1 MLSQTSE
8 YALRAAVIL
17 AGHPAGPLTTQQIAT
32 AGQIPLDYL
41 SKVLNLLGRSGI
53 VLAARGKGGG
63 FTLTSDPAAIS
74 VLAVINAVDPMR
86 RIRSC
91 PLKLPEHARELC
103 PLHRKLDQAV
113 EQVEQAFAS
122 TSLAEL
128 VESPAGYPAL
138 ETVHA

>member
-17 AGHPAGPLTTQQIAT
+17 AGQSDGPLTTQQIAA

-41 SKVLNLLGRSGI
+41 SKVLQLLNRAGLVSA
-53 VLAARGKGGG
+53 LRGKGGG
-63 FTLTSDPAAIS
+63 FTLSRNPAETS
-74 VLAVINAVDPMR
+74 VLEIVNAVDPLR

-91 PLKLPEHARELC
+91 PLKLAEHRHQLC
-103 PLHRKLDQAV
+103 PLHSKLDQALATV
-113 EQVEQAFAS
+113 EHAFAS

-128 VESPAGYPAL
+128 VETPASFAAK
-138 ETVHA
+138 EVAHA

>member
-17 AGHPAGPLTTQQIAT
+17 AGQPDGPLTTQQIAA

-41 SKVLNLLGRSGI
+41 SKVLQLLNRAGL
-53 VLAARGKGGG
+53 VTAMRGKGGG
-63 FTLTSDPAAIS
+63 FTLTRHPAEMT
-74 VLAVINAVDPMR
+74 VLEIVNAVDPLR

-91 PLKLPEHARELC
+91 PLKLAEHRHRLC
-103 PLHRKLDQAV
+103 PLHSKLDQALASV
-113 EQVEQAFAS
+113 ERAFAS

-128 VESPAGYPAL
+128 VETPATLLAH
-138 ETVHA
+138 EVAHA